1 MIRDRLREALTD
13 ALKARDR
20 ETANVVRSAL
30 AAIGNAEAVEV
41 GVNGTRAGAIEESP
55 VGLGAAEVD
64 RHTLTEVQIAA
75 LIRAEIV
82 ERQEA
87 ARTYEHNGAEDQAA
101 RLRREAQVLIRL
113 GSGSPS
119 GITGGPSGTSG
130 DAPA

>member
-30 AAIGNAEAVEV
+30 AAIGNAEAVDV
-41 GVNGTRAGAIEESP
+41 GASGTRAGAIEESP
-55 VGLGAAEVD
+55 VGLGAAEAD
-64 RHTLTEVQIAA
+64 RRTLTEEQIAA
-75 LIRAEIV
+75 LIRAEIA
-82 ERQEA
+82 EREEA
-87 ARTYEHNGAEDQAA
+87 ARTYEHNGAEEQAA

-119 GITGGPSGTSG
+119 GTSG